1 MPSSCCKEMSVGED
15 TTEFVVGEL
24 GKHRQDDDVI
34 MAVARR
40 ANLSWEQAE
49 RLVQEIKIE
58 HRRRIVRR
66 RSPLLIAVGV
76 GTAIGGFVLIALAVE
91 GWNLEY
97 LLLGAA
103 MVVGSAWGLGSVIL
117 NLMER

>member
-1 MPSSCCKEMSVGED
+1 MSVGEGI
-15 TTEFVVGEL
+15 TEFIVAEL
-24 GKHRQDDDVI
+24 GKHRQDNDAI

-49 RLVQEIKIE
+49 RLVQDVKIE

-76 GTAIGGFVLIALAVE
+76 GTAVGGFALLYVGA
-91 GWNLEY
+91 NSLALEY
-97 LLLGAA
+97 LLIGLA
-103 MVVGSAWGLGSVIL
+103 MVVGSAWGLGTVIL
-117 NLMER
+117 NLVER